1 MGFKYCKEGHIMDP
15 SWKICPVCLS
25 PLAGWI
31 IVMNED
37 EKANSFYTLHEGKS
51 FLGCGL
57 DCEIRILNQGLA
69 RQQAY
74 ITIFDGECF
83 IVDMGNGQPM
93 KVNNIETTKTT
104 LIDGDDITFGNIT
117 LRIKLI

>member
-1 MGFKYCKEGHIMDP
+1 MDP

-51 FLGCGL
+51 FLGSGL